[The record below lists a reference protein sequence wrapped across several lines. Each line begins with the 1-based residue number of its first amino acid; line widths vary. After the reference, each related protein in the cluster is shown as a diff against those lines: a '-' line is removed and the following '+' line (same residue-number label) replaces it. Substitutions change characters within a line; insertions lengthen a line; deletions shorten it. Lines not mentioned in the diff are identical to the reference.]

1 MIRAT
6 TTIDAFSPEVYAD
19 EAGIAAKFAEMR
31 AKGDVLWVDQE
42 PYRPFWAVLR
52 HQDIMEVERN
62 TKVWLNAPR
71 LTLLPA
77 WFEDRTIAQFG
88 SRTGP
93 VRTLLDMD
101 EPDHRKHRQL
111 TQSWFN
117 SKSLNTLRERMK
129 LLAREY
135 VDRIEQLAPQG
146 PFDFIEQV
154 AVPYPLIMITSV
166 LGLPESDAPLV
177 LRLTQ
182 ELFGASDP
190 ERNAAGDFGLTT
202 AMEFFGYLGSV
213 VQERRQNPQDD
224 LMSVIATAQID
235 GEPLPDM
242 DTLSYGML
250 LAAAGHDTTSSSV
263 GVGMMQLARNPA
275 EFAKLQADPALIA
288 PAAQEIFRWAT
299 PVRHFMRTAAV
310 DTELAGQP
318 IAAGEQVALLYLSGN
333 RDERAF
339 EAPDQFRVDRNP
351 NRHLGFGYGAHHCL
365 GRILAE
371 MEVEALFGEIA
382 ARVATFELAGEP
394 EWVKTNHTG
403 GLKHLPLRVTMR

>member
-1 MIRAT
+1 MTRPT
-6 TTIDAFSPEVYAD
+6 STIDAFSPEAYAD
-19 EAGIAAKFAEMR
+19 EAGIAARFAAMR
-31 AKGDVLWVDQE
+31 AQGDVLWIEQE

-52 HQDIMEVERN
+52 HKDIMEIERN
-62 TKVWLNAPR
+62 SKVWLNAPR

-117 SKSLNTLRERMK
+117 SRFLDTLRERMK

-135 VDRIEQLAPQG
+135 VDKIARLAPLG
-146 PFDFIEQV
+146 PFDFVEEI
-154 AVPYPLIMITSV
+154 AVPYPLIMITSI

-190 ERNAAGDFGLTT
+190 DRNANGDFGLAT
-202 AMEFFGYLGSV
+202 AMEFFGYLGGV
-213 VQERRQNPQDD
+213 VQQRRQAPQDD
-224 LMSVIATAQID
+224 LMSVIATATID
-235 GEPLPDM
+235 GAPVSDM

-263 GVGMMQLARNPA
+263 GVGMMQLARNPDQ
-275 EFAKLQADPALIA
+275 FVKLQADPALVA

-310 DTELAGQP
+310 DTKIAGQP
-318 IAAGEQVALLYLSGN
+318 IAAGEQVAILYLSGN

-339 EAPDQFRVDRNP
+339 DEPDAFRIDRTP

-371 MEVEALFGEIA
+371 MELEALFAEIA
-382 ARVATFELAGEP
+382 ARVATITLAGEP

-403 GLKHLPLRVTMR
+403 GLKRLPVRVTMK